1 MKLVNLSWFFNG
13 VYVNIGWVWFVK
25 GNEGFVFEDVKFN
38 FIIFVKMSINRI
50 VIRINKGDY
59 FGGEKIYGWVWF

>member
-1 MKLVNLSWFFNG
+1 MIFY

-59 FGGEKIYGWVWF
+59 FGGEKIYGWVWY

>member
-59 FGGEKIYGWVWF
+59 FGGEKIYGWVWY